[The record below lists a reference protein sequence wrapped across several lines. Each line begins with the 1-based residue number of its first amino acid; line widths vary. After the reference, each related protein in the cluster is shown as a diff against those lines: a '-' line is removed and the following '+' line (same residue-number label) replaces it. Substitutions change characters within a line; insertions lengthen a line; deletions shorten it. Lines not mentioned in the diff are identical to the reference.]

1 MRSGQGYNARVATW
15 VLLAPYLVPVVA
27 ILATF
32 GTPVA
37 IIYVVKY
44 FKALEKGLVG
54 PRASMALP
62 EVPELVDLQ
71 ERLLRLERERL
82 RLESRVQQLEILS
95 AAPALPPARAE
106 AAAALPESRVRALPE
121 AAEPNRRG

>member
-1 MRSGQGYNARVATW
+1 MATW
-15 VLLAPYLVPVVA
+15 VLLAPYIVPIVA

-54 PRASMALP
+54 PRAGLALP
-62 EVPELVDLQ
+62 EVADLQ

-95 AAPALPPARAE
+95 AAPALPPARADG
-106 AAAALPESRVRALPE
+106 AAALPESRVRALPE
-121 AAEPNRRG
+121 AAETGAGRRQ